1 MDDLIPHPFASILF
15 ALVVG
20 AFFLSHGFEEN
31 RPPKRL
37 AYVRPFF
44 LNEKPQTA
52 RLSQQIQSVPLRGE
66 TDIKPKPTKKTYY
79 RVIVPDSG
87 TLQASDVVIKLN
99 GIVAS
104 KADAQCQDEKG
115 KSWPCG
121 AAAKTALRQLIRAR
135 AVVCD
140 LLGPGE
146 HKSFTARCAV
156 SGTGGKGGRSQTIY
170 GSLPSLMR
178 PRQRSP
184 SVSAFGRNR
193 LRFDE
198 HRVRPYPLVMVPPN
212 HNRGSGPD
220 QRTPANCHGRGCR
233 GQDSWTQWDTIF
245 PLEDC
250 IDGQLGERGAGVCL
264 NVPTFCLRF
273 GGKAKRTPAEAS

>member
-156 SGTGGKGGRSQTIY
+156 SGTDLSTWLVRKGWAK
-170 GSLPSLMR
+170 P
-178 PRQRSP
+178 
-184 SVSAFGRNR
+184 ND
-193 LRFDE
+193 LRE
-198 HRVRPYPLVMVPPN
+198 
-212 HNRGSGPD
+212 
-220 QRTPANCHGRGCR
+220 PALA
-233 GQDSWTQWDTIF
+233 D
-245 PLEDC
+245 
-250 IDGQLGERGAGVCL
+250 A
-264 NVPTFCLRF
+264 
-273 GGKAKRTPAEAS
+273 AEAAQSERIGVWQEPIMVR